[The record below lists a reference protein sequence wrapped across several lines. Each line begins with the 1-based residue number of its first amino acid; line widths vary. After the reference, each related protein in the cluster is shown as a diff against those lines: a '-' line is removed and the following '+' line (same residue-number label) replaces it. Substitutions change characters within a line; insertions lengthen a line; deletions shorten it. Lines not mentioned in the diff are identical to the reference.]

1 MKFKNKV
8 YFQRNLISME
18 VHHHSHKPK
27 NWKEYITE
35 FIMLFAAVTLGFFA
49 ENIREHSIIEHRIEQ
64 NKIAIIKDLEND
76 AVTIDSLL
84 VNEQVAITIF
94 DRVINVLYLAKH
106 KDITQAQLIDS
117 IKTFPEIIAATFTL
131 YVNNS
136 SFKNMQSSGLLSY
149 VEEENLKNSLS
160 YYYEVVFKR
169 IESNNLFFDQA
180 GKEFGTTLPIGIGSY
195 FRKTRADQNNY
206 ALNNPTN
213 YLNFMLSLEETKN
226 LLQSEKFIYDIQKYY
241 NQIFVYQMALKMAKE
256 ENAKLLKLLKSEH
269 H

>member
-1 MKFKNKV
+1 
-8 YFQRNLISME
+8 ME

-49 ENIREHSIIEHRIEQ
+49 ENLREHSIISHRIEQ
-64 NKIAIIKDLEND
+64 NKVAILKDLEND

-84 VNEQVAITIF
+84 ANEQLIINRF
-94 DRVINVLYLAKH
+94 DRVINLLYLQKN
-106 KDITQAQLIDS
+106 KVINESQLIDS
-117 IKTFPEIIAATFTL
+117 IKAFPEMIAATFTL

-149 VEEENLKNSLS
+149 VEEEDLKNSLS

-169 IESNNLFFDQA
+169 IESNNVFFDQA
-180 GKEFGTTLPIGIGSY
+180 GKEFGTTMPLGIGTY
-195 FRKTRADQNNY
+195 FRKMRTDQSNYDLNKPSNY
-206 ALNNPTN
+206 A
-213 YLNFMLSLEETKN
+213 NFMLSLQETKDV
-226 LLQSEKFIYDIQKYY
+226 LLSEKFIFDIQKYY

-256 ENAKLLKLLKSEH
+256 ENGKLLKLLKSEH
-269 H
+269 K